1 MLGTLIVSL
10 SFLQLGVIVGGF
22 AIIYHR
28 LNAVRNELEEIKRT
42 LAKIGKQIDL
52 TVDARFFAALEL
64 LNKMQEMQDPCNRQ
78 RSAAQALNSFLE
90 VEDYYRNRLEMEL
103 QEGWMV
109 APLLK
114 MLILAQV
121 GAMLC
126 YLALG
131 ENTCAWKHLAEK
143 RERVTQPYLE
153 RWYDMVVG
161 VEPALV
167 LHPETGISLRRLTM
181 LMCWRTPDLTRE
193 KASENLSADIWRVA
207 RESIKP
213 EKFPPS
219 LRDDPEKAPM
229 KRLLDRDRDHRFL
242 KGLGMAFEQI
252 ETLYG
257 AVRCLEGYQIEL
269 EQMNRLGMSPDR
281 ILPASLSTDALVVCV
296 PRDSELLS

>member
-1 MLGTLIVSL
+1 MVASVPIRTVTLESDAELAPGIINGLNSGVYELVGGVVRRVDNKQVVAWLRQVGDVAPATLQALPFNPSVLGTLIVSR

-22 AIIYHR
+22 AIIYLR

-42 LAKIGKQIDL
+42 LAK
-52 TVDARFFAALEL
+52 
-64 LNKMQEMQDPCNRQ
+64 
-78 RSAAQALNSFLE
+78 
-90 VEDYYRNRLEMEL
+90 
-103 QEGWMV
+103 
-109 APLLK
+109 
-114 MLILAQV
+114 
-121 GAMLC
+121 
-126 YLALG
+126 
-131 ENTCAWKHLAEK
+131 
-143 RERVTQPYLE
+143 
-153 RWYDMVVG
+153 
-161 VEPALV
+161 LV

-181 LMCWRTPDLTRE
+181 LMHWRTPDLTGE
-193 KASENLSADIWRVA
+193 EASENLSAAIWRVA

-242 KGLGMAFEQI
+242 KRLGMAFEQI

-269 EQMNRLGMSPDR
+269 EQMDRLGMSPDR

-296 PRDSELLS
+296 PRDSELLSQKRWHPWS